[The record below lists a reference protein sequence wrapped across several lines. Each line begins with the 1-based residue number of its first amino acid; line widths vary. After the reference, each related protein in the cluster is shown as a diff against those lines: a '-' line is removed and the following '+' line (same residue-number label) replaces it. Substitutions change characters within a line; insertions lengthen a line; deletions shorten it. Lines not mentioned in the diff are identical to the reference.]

1 MPRSMRIDFVS
12 DVACPWCVIGLLGLE
27 KALADVREDIEVE
40 LHFQPFELSPNL
52 PPEGRNVV
60 EHLSQVYGSTPDE
73 VMARRGEVV
82 SRAADLG
89 FTMINDRENRLYNT
103 FDAHRLMHW
112 AALEGKQAALKH
124 ALFEAYHGRNENMTD
139 AQVLVAA
146 AEAAGLDG
154 AAARNVVGSDS
165 YADEVRRAAYHWQTR
180 GVTGVPA
187 AIVDERYVISGAQP
201 PETYA
206 RVLRQIAAQ
215 PQS

>member
-1 MPRSMRIDFVS
+1 MRRSMRIDFVS

-27 KALADVREDIEVE
+27 KALAEVRDEIDVE

-52 PPEGRNVV
+52 PAEGRNVV
-60 EHLSQVYGSTPDE
+60 EHLSETYGSTPDE
-73 VMARRGEVV
+73 VIARRGEVV

-89 FTMINDRENRLYNT
+89 FTMIDDRENRLYNT
-103 FDAHRLMHW
+103 FDANRLMHW
-112 AALEGKQAALKH
+112 AGLEGKQGPLKH

-154 AAARNVVGSDS
+154 QAARGIIDS
-165 YADEVRRAAYHWQTR
+165 GEYAQEVRRAEYHWQTR

-187 AIVDERYVISGAQP
+187 AIVDERYVVSGAQP

-215 PQS
+215 PQA

>member
-27 KALADVREDIEVE
+27 KALAEVRDEIEVE

-89 FTMINDRENRLYNT
+89 FTMINVRENRLYNT

-112 AALEGKQAALKH
+112 AGMEGRQGTLKH

-139 AQVLVAA
+139 AEVLITA
-146 AEAAGLDG
+146 AELAGLDTKT
-154 AAARNVVGSDS
+154 ARNIIESNE
-165 YADEVRRAAYHWQTR
+165 YAEEVRRAEYHWQTR

-187 AIVDERYVISGAQP
+187 AIVDERYVISGAQS